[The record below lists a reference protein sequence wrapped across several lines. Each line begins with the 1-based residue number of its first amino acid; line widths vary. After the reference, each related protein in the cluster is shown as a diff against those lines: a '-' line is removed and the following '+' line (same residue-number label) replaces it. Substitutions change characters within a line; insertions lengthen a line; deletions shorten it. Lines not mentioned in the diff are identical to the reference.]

1 MKIESPEELLVNI
14 AAVLEKLKIRY
25 FVTGGFAVSV
35 WGRPR
40 ATFDIDI
47 VIQLIERQVNDLIKA
62 LRALSKASYIDEDMA
77 RQAIKSKRE
86 FNFID
91 ASTGLK
97 IDFIVGPD
105 DEFTRLKFQRR
116 KSKTISGQKVYFIS
130 PEDLILS
137 KLLWYQESLS
147 SRQLE
152 DVESIIKISGEN
164 LDWHYLE
171 QWARQLEVW
180 GTLRGLREKM

>member
-1 MKIESPEELLVNI
+1 MEIIDPKKIL
-14 AAVLEKLKIRY
+14 LKIIPILDRLDPNY

-47 VIQLIERQVNDLIKA
+47 VIELFEPDVDKLAKA
-62 LRALSKASYIDEDMA
+62 VREIFRAGYIDEDMM
-77 RQAIKSKRE
+77 RTAIKEQKE

-91 ASTGLK
+91 PESNAK
-97 IDFIVGPD
+97 VDFWIKKD
-105 DEFTRLKFQRR
+105 DELTPQKFKRR
-116 KSKTISGQKVYFIS
+116 KLEKIQGQNVYFIS

-137 KLLWYQESLS
+137 KLEWYQKGGS

-152 DVESIIKISGEN
+152 DVESVLKISGDK
-164 LDWHYLE
+164 LDMKYLNK
-171 QWARQLEVW
+171 WAKKLGV
-180 GTLRGLREKM
+180 LKILDKLKI